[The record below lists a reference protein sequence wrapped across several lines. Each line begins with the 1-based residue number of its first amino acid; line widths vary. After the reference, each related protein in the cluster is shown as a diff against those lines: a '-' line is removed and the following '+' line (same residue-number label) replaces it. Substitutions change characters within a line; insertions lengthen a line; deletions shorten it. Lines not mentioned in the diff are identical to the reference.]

1 MFKEFDSRL
10 TRLLLFRHGLVVRI
24 AGSHPAGPGS
34 IPGGGN
40 FFTQYLYSSR
50 LEKIQFHSEYRK
62 FAVRYKDVIE
72 LHRRKGFIVGNLSR
86 RRDVSRED
94 YGVVF

>member
-1 MFKEFDSRL
+1 MFDLRS
-10 TRLLLFRHGLVVRI
+10 TRLILIRHGLVVRI

-40 FFTQYLYSSR
+40 FFTQYLYSPR
-50 LEKIQFHSEYRK
+50 LEKIQFHPEYRK
-62 FAVRYKDVIE
+62 FAVRYKDVIK
-72 LHRRKGFIVGNLSR
+72 LHRRRGLIVGNLSR

-94 YGVVF
+94 NGVVF